1 MATQATLDKKKVI
14 TEFQTNPQDT
24 GSPEV
29 QVALLTE
36 RIKHLAEHLKKHQQD
51 IHSRKGLLSMIN
63 KRRRLLVYLMKK
75 ETDRYRNIITKLG
88 LSK

>member
-1 MATQATLDKKKVI
+1 M
-14 TEFQTNPQDT
+14 
-24 GSPEV
+24 

-51 IHSRKGLLSMIN
+51 THSRKGLLSMIN

-75 ETDRYRNIITKLG
+75 ETDRYKNIIVRLG

>member
-1 MATQATLDKKKVI
+1 MDTPTVFDKKKI
-14 TEFQTNPQDT
+14 IEQFKTHPGDT

-29 QVALLTE
+29 QVAILSE
-36 RIKHLAEHLKKHQQD
+36 RIKNLAEHLKKHPQD
-51 IHSRKGLLSMIN
+51 NHSRRGLLSMIN

-75 ETDRYRNIITKLG
+75 EVDRYRSIIGKLG

>member
-1 MATQATLDKKKVI
+1 MDTLTVFDKKKI
-14 TEFQTNPQDT
+14 IEQFKTHPGDT

-29 QVALLTE
+29 QVAILSE
-36 RIKHLAEHLKKHQQD
+36 RIKHLAAHLKKHPQD
-51 IHSRKGLLSMIN
+51 NHSRRGLLSMIN

-75 ETDRYRNIITKLG
+75 EVDRYRSIIGRLG